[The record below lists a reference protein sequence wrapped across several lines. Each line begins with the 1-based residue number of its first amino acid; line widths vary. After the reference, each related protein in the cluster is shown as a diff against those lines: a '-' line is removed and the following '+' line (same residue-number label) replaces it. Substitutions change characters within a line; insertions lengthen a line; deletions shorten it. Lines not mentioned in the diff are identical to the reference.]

1 MAIILINL
9 YLFGILLLLPY
20 LCRLKR
26 ISMATR
32 LFDIEQIAC
41 MPAIDIESP
50 QNSLMQLSGGGKI
63 DLPAQQSLDKESLY
77 DNPIVLNLQDISG
90 VNQAPSR
97 EFHNSADGAAFASL
111 FFFNSTNA
119 N

>member
-1 MAIILINL
+1 
-9 YLFGILLLLPY
+9 
-20 LCRLKR
+20 
-26 ISMATR
+26 MATR
-32 LFDIEQIAC
+32 LFDIEQIAF
-41 MPAIDIESP
+41 MLAIDIESP
-50 QNSLMQLSGGGKI
+50 LNSLVQPSGGGKF
-63 DLPAQQSLDKESLY
+63 DLLTPHHLDKESLN

-90 VNQAPSR
+90 ANQAPSR

>member
-1 MAIILINL
+1 
-9 YLFGILLLLPY
+9 
-20 LCRLKR
+20 
-26 ISMATR
+26 MATR

-41 MPAIDIESP
+41 MLAIDIESP
-50 QNSLMQLSGGGKI
+50 MDSLVQPSGGGKI
-63 DLPAQQSLDKESLY
+63 DLLAQQSLDKESLY

-90 VNQAPSR
+90 ANQAPSR